1 MEIEFLKS
9 KIKAEQYRQNL
20 LIYVLKG
27 VKIDHSQTHFKSQRC
42 LSCLTKNCFHSSE
55 KLKRLASVTR
65 GWVFQN
71 VSVRRCYQSFQS
83 HERVTF
89 LECIRASM
97 FFCRLRSLQY
107 NLTTLLKFY
116 TDCNIP
122 IHVSDK
128 GDINVKLKSKQG
140 SQAKQ

>member
-107 NLTTLLKFY
+107 NLTTLLKFN

-122 IHVSDK
+122 IHVFDK
-128 GDINVKLKSKQG
+128 GDMNIKLSNQKLFPFQ
-140 SQAKQ
+140 